1 MKKQI
6 KKLRSQKGFTLI
18 EILVVIAI
26 IGILASVVIA
36 VMGNSRDKA
45 RAASAMTSMKSMIN
59 AAQLASDSTGRFP
72 EDLCVSQGLIE
83 LPDWGHL
90 GYGTLQKLSQA
101 VCR

>member
-59 AAQLASDSTGRFP
+59 ALPNWQVTARADFPKISVFLKVLLNCPTGVISAMEHYKNYLKR
-72 EDLCVSQGLIE
+72 L
-83 LPDWGHL
+83 
-90 GYGTLQKLSQA
+90 
-101 VCR
+101 